1 MRALLSYA
9 KQLKKI
15 YFITLVA
22 VSVVAVDY
30 ISKQI
35 ILSTVPLYEGVRVL
49 PFLRIVNIWN
59 EGAAFG
65 LFANL
70 GNRFFIFL
78 SFVAITCIIIYT
90 MRVKNRLELFSLS
103 VIIGGAIGNLLDRII
118 HGKVIDFIDFY
129 VGKWHW
135 PAFNV
140 ADSALTVGVILFI
153 LSSLKH
159 GQSIQRERKETA

>member
-1 MRALLSYA
+1 M
-9 KQLKKI
+9 KKVH
-15 YFITLVA
+15 FITLVA
-22 VSVVAVDY
+22 LSVIVVDY

-35 ILSTVPLYEGVRVL
+35 ILRSVPLFEGVSVL

-78 SFVAITCIIIYT
+78 SFIAIICIVIYT
-90 MRVKNRLELFSLS
+90 MKVMSRLELFSLS
-103 VIIGGAIGNLLDRII
+103 VIIGGAAGNLLDRII

-129 VGKWHW
+129 IGSWHW

-140 ADSALTVGVILFI
+140 ADSALTVGVILFVI
-153 LSSLKH
+153 NSLKH
-159 GQSIQRERKETA
+159 SKSCGKTF

>member
-1 MRALLSYA
+1 
-9 KQLKKI
+9 LKKI
-15 YFITLVA
+15 YFIALVA
-22 VSVVAVDY
+22 VSVVTVDY

-35 ILSTVPLYEGVRVL
+35 ILRTVPLFEGVSVL

-70 GNRFFIFL
+70 GNRFFMFL
-78 SFVAITCIIIYT
+78 SFAAIICILIYT
-90 MRVKNRLELFSLS
+90 MRVRSRLELFSLS

-129 VGKWHW
+129 IGKWHW

-159 GQSIQRERKETA
+159 GQSTRKEREKAA